1 MAPPVM
7 ATVEALPSHGGEQ
20 QKLSTPAQH
29 HSQAIPT
36 LLAPPAP
43 TPPQSTAV
51 LSALPASMAVT
62 PPVSASMANAVASPT
77 QPAASST
84 AALSSTLPEVK
95 VKQEMEPMDASQ
107 AGRCACQNK
116 NLLDACLCSLGRI

>member
-7 ATVEALPSHGGEQ
+7 ATVEAFPSHGGEQ
-20 QKLSTPAQH
+20 QALSTPTQH

-43 TPPQSTAV
+43 TPPSQPTAV
-51 LSALPASMAVT
+51 LSALPAAIAVT
-62 PPVSASMANAVASPT
+62 PPLPASMANAVASPT
-77 QPAASST
+77 QPAATST

-95 VKQEMEPMDASQ
+95 MKQETEPMDTSQ
-107 AGRCACQNK
+107 AGRCACENRSPHIIIQ
-116 NLLDACLCSLGRI
+116 S